1 VNQISGGASMLQN
14 RTLIGFVFL
23 LTFLMTACGGSTSDE
38 TTAMLEEHES
48 SSSSAATV
56 EEQVAAT
63 ATESPA
69 EPMYPVPINQ
79 GLASLDSYRM
89 SYTNDVYDS
98 VPDQRSVI
106 TFVVAQDKENEA
118 AYNSTES
125 QITTKDYEVVSTS
138 IQEQY
143 VIGNQVCLLS
153 DGVATVNIMSD
164 SARELSGLMSQ
175 GFTYNPLIENPEFAG
190 EDTVNGVP
198 VHLYDFE
205 VTSVSATSESEVGQ
219 AEGKYALADDGD
231 YLVTYRLDMELRT
244 GPEGDPE
251 AEYSVSFFDLSLEN
265 INEPQEIT
273 FPESCQTA
281 FQFAP

>member
-1 VNQISGGASMLQN
+1 MLGKQVLMVSML
-14 RTLIGFVFL
+14 V
-23 LTFLMTACGGSTSDE
+23 LTVSLVSCGGPTSDE
-38 TTAMLEEHES
+38 AS
-48 SSSSAATV
+48 SSDGGSGSSTISTAPTA
-56 EEQVAAT
+56 EQASPAP
-63 ATESPA
+63 TESPA
-69 EPMYPVPINQ
+69 ERMLPVPINQ

-98 VPDQRSVI
+98 VPDQRSVT
-106 TFVVAQDKENEA
+106 TFVVAQDKENDA

-125 QITTKDYEVVSTS
+125 QITTEDYQIVSTTL
-138 IQEQY
+138 QEQY
-143 VIGNQVCLLS
+143 VIGNQVCILQ

-175 GFTYNPLIENPEFAG
+175 GFTYNPLIENPEFVG
-190 EDTVNGVP
+190 EDAVNGVP
-198 VHLYDFE
+198 VRLYDFE
-205 VTSVSATSESEVGQ
+205 VTSVSATSKSEVGQ